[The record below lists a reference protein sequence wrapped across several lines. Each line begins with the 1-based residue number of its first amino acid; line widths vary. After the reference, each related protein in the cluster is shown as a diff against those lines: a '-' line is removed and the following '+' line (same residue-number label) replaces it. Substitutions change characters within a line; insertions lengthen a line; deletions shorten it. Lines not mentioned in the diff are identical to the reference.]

1 MDIGNIPGSSFS
13 VESVFGHQIR
23 ILHVQKTTNKSVTY
37 VVGFHPDPKQAK
49 AFLSDVSSCV
59 GASGFHKRIE
69 EVDQRAPV
77 FGFFGDHRD
86 AIRDILS
93 RKYDISDRNITV

>member
-1 MDIGNIPGSSFS
+1 MDIANIPGSSFS
-13 VESVFGHQIR
+13 AESVFGQQIR

-37 VVGFHPDPKQAK
+37 VVGFHPDAKQTK
-49 AFLSDVSSCV
+49 TFLSDVRSRV

-69 EVDQRAPV
+69 EVDQSTPV

-86 AIRDILS
+86 AIRDILIQ
-93 RKYDISDRNITV
+93 KYDVSERNITV